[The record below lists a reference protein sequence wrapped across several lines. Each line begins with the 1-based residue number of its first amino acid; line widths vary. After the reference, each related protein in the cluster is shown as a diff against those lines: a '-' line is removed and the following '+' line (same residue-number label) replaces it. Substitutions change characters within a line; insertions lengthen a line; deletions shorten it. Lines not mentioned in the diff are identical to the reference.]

1 MATGRGN
8 QLTKQVGEFLVAA
21 ELARRGWLA
30 AVLSGNTPD
39 FDLVATDIQGR
50 SVPVQVK
57 AIAGSG
63 WQFDA
68 SRFAEI
74 HFDGDRQIPGRLKSY
89 PKNLVCVLV
98 VVGVERGADRFFVL
112 PMRTLQR
119 RIVANHRAWLKK
131 HGGVRPK
138 NPLSTH
144 TAMQIHQVEQYR
156 DNWAEI
162 ERMVG

>member
-50 SVPVQVK
+50 SVPIQVK
-57 AIAGSG
+57 AVNTPN
-63 WQFDA
+63 WQFNA
-68 SRFAEI
+68 ERFAEVI
-74 HFDGDRQIPGRLKSY
+74 FSGNQQIIGKLKRY
-89 PKNLVCVLV
+89 PANLVCVLV
-98 VVGVERGADRFFVL
+98 VVGEKTEPDQFFIL
-112 PMRTLQR
+112 TMRALQR
-119 RIVANHRAWLKK
+119 VIVTNHKNWLAK

-138 NPLSTH
+138 NPKSTH
-144 TAMQIHQVEQYR
+144 TSMSLGQIDRYR
-156 DNWAEI
+156 DNWAEV
-162 ERMVG
+162 RRAAS